1 MGLEWKKL
9 LPGWRNLVN
18 DKKKLER
25 KIDRQVEKGKS
36 SAEKMMDD
44 MVKSIKEMQ
53 NDLERKISDYTEN
66 VPAKPTIDVMESDDK
81 IMVKTDLPGVNKE
94 DINIELTEDRITISA
109 KFEEEL
115 EVEDVN
121 YIKKE
126 RKYGEAVRRVKL
138 PAAVIV
144 EEASAK
150 FENGVLEV
158 ELPKIEVKK
167 KFNVKIK

>member
-1 MGLEWKKL
+1 MELGWKKL

-25 KIDRQVEKGKS
+25 KIDRQMEKGKS

-158 ELPKIEVKK
+158 ELPKVEVKK
-167 KFNVKIK
+167 KFNVEIK

>member
-1 MGLEWKKL
+1 MLEK
-9 LPGWRNLVN
+9 R
-18 DKKKLER
+18 
-25 KIDRQVEKGKS
+25 KS

-53 NDLERKISDYTEN
+53 NDLEKKFSEYTEN
-66 VPAKPTIDVMESDDK
+66 VPVKPTIDIIESDEK

-94 DINIELTEDRITISA
+94 DINIELTEDKITISA
-109 KFEEEL
+109 KFKEEL
-115 EVEDVN
+115 EFEDVN

-126 RKYGEAVRRVKL
+126 RKYGEAIRSVKL

-144 EEASAK
+144 EESSAK

-158 ELPKIEVKK
+158 ELPKVEVKK
-167 KFNVKIK
+167 KFNVEIQ

>member
-25 KIDRQVEKGKS
+25 KIDRQMEKGKS

>member
-25 KIDRQVEKGKS
+25 KIDRQMEKGKS

-158 ELPKIEVKK
+158 ELPKIEVKQ
-167 KFNVKIK
+167 KFNVEIK

>member
-1 MGLEWKKL
+1 M
-9 LPGWRNLVN
+9 N
-18 DKKKLER
+18 DKRKLER
-25 KIDRQVEKGKS
+25 KIDKQKDKLEKGKS

-44 MVKSIKEMQ
+44 MVRSIKEMQ

-66 VPAKPTIDVMESDDK
+66 VPAKPTIDVMESDDM

-150 FENGVLEV
+150 FENGVLKV
-158 ELPKIEVKK
+158 ELPKVEVKK
-167 KFNVKIK
+167 KFSVEIQ

>member
-1 MGLEWKKL
+1 MELEWKKL

-25 KIDRQVEKGKS
+25 KIDRQMEKGKS

-138 PAAVIV
+138 PAEVIV

-158 ELPKIEVKK
+158 ELPKVEIKK
-167 KFNVKIK
+167 KFNVEIK

>member
-1 MGLEWKKL
+1 
-9 LPGWRNLVN
+9 LVN
-18 DKKKLER
+18 DKRKLER
-25 KIDRQVEKGKS
+25 KIDKQKDKLEKGKS

-53 NDLERKISDYTEN
+53 NDLEKKISEYTEN
-66 VPAKPTIDVMESDDK
+66 VPAKPTIDVIESDEK

-94 DINIELTEDRITISA
+94 DINIELTEDRITIGA

-158 ELPKIEVKK
+158 ELPKVEVKK
-167 KFNVKIK
+167 KFNVEIQ

>member
-158 ELPKIEVKK
+158 ELPKIEVKQ
-167 KFNVKIK
+167 KFNVEIK